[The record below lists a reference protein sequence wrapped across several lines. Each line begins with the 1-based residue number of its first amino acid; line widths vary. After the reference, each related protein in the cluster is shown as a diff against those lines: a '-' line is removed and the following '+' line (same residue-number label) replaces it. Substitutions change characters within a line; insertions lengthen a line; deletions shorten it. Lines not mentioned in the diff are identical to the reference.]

1 MTEPL
6 PLPAPS
12 PRLAIALLLLVCL
25 IWAGAF
31 IGLEVGPRPF
41 QELAGGPNRVAVSA
55 FFLATRFALA
65 ALLMPLVLP
74 AALRHLNLRNLL
86 TGAVLGLCFS
96 MHLLTQLV
104 GMSFPDMEPG
114 QAAFLTALFVVF
126 APLIALAFQGR
137 RPRSGVL
144 LGIPFATVGAMFIG
158 GPPEA
163 GLSLAAWLNIAAAL
177 IYAIQIVVTDVVTRK
192 GNVLAQTFAM
202 IVSCALICGAAF
214 ALSPGA
220 TDLVTHTGF
229 GDALADPRFWGAEAY
244 LALVSTVIALALV
257 NRWQREV
264 SPNHAAILFTSTP
277 VFASVMSLAAGLEAF
292 SWWLLFGAAMILVA
306 NLSAEFIGRKRVAQ

>member
-1 MTEPL
+1 MNA
-6 PLPAPS
+6 PAPAPR

-31 IGLEVGPRPF
+31 IGLEVGPQPF
-41 QELAGGPNRVAVSA
+41 QELSGETNRVAVTA
-55 FFLATRFALA
+55 LFLAARFALA

-74 AALRHLNLRNLL
+74 AALKHLNLRNLL
-86 TGAVLGLCFS
+86 SGAALGLCFS
-96 MHLLTQLV
+96 MHLLTQMV
-104 GMSFPDMEPG
+104 GMSFPDMQPG

-126 APLIALAFQGR
+126 APLIAFVFQGR
-137 RPRSGVL
+137 KPRTGVL
-144 LGIPFATVGAMFIG
+144 IGVPFAALGAMFIG
-158 GPPEA
+158 GPPDA
-163 GLSLAAWLNIAAAL
+163 GLSLAAWLNILAAL

-192 GNVLAQTFAM
+192 GDVLSQTFAM

-214 ALSPGA
+214 ALAPGA
-220 TDLVTHTGF
+220 GELARHPDF
-229 GDALADPRFWGAEAY
+229 GHALADWRFWGAEAY

-277 VFASVMSLAAGLEAF
+277 VFASLMSLAAGLESF
-292 SWWLLFGAAMILVA
+292 SWWLVFGAGMILVA
-306 NLSAEFIGRKRVAQ
+306 NLSAEFIGRGSKPAPK